1 MSLLTKVFGDPN
13 VKVIK
18 ELRQRVAEISVFE
31 QQMEALDEQ
40 GVLLKTEELKN
51 KFKTGISL
59 DGILPEAF
67 ALVREV
73 SRRMLGQ
80 RHYDVQLMGALTL
93 HRGHIA
99 EMRTGEGK
107 TLTATAPLYL
117 NALTG
122 KGAHLVTVN
131 DYLAKR
137 DAVWMG
143 QIFHKLGLS
152 VGCIQH
158 EGGYVYDPHF
168 RAVGTDVT
176 DGADGTKDKEE
187 RQTDSFKVQMDFLRP
202 VERRQAYEADIT
214 YGTNNEFGFDYLRDN
229 MAPSLKEKVQRGL
242 NYAIVDEV
250 DSILIDEARTPL
262 IISAPAEESA
272 DLYRTFS
279 QLVKQLVANED
290 YNIDEKMRAATL
302 TEAGIHKMEKALGVE
317 NLYVASG
324 STYIHHLEQALKAE
338 TLFKNDQEYVVKDGE
353 IIIVDEFTGRM
364 MVGRRYSDGLHQ
376 AIEAKEGVEIRK
388 ESQTLA
394 TITFQN
400 YFRMYDK
407 LAGMTGTAATEAEE
421 FAKIYKLEVTQ
432 IPPNQQN
439 RRRDLPDRVY
449 KSQMGKFK
457 AVVREVEERHK
468 MGQPVLL
475 GTASIEKNEIL
486 GLLLTQAGVPHQI
499 LNAKNHEKEGEIIAQ
514 AGRPGGVTVATNMAG
529 RGVDIILG
537 GNPPTPEDAQ
547 KVRECGGLCVIGTE
561 RHESRRID
569 HQLRGR
575 SGRQGDDGLTQF
587 YVSMEDDLMR
597 IFGSDRVRAMM
608 DRLGIPDDQPIE
620 NKIVTGSIAQAQT
633 RLEGHNF
640 DTRKH
645 LLEYD
650 DVLNKHRQIMYARR
664 DELLRLADGDVL
676 DAYRKK
682 ILELIEAEVEQVVN
696 FHTGQTVSAPNAK
709 TPDENPREIQEVVST
724 IVPLL
729 DEQKREL
736 HDLITPLS
744 RDRMKLA
751 EQRDAFIRRVMD
763 LAIGGYNK
771 FAEQVPDAKER
782 MRIELSML
790 LRSNDHLWI
799 EHLTVMRDLRTSIG
813 LRGYGQRDPLIEYKR
828 EAILH
833 FDRLQDAIQGNI
845 VYNFF
850 KMTAHIAK
858 AKEALARIP
867 NLLQR
872 AGVTMS
878 GAVKE
883 MQVKSL
889 QPNGGTSQIGGA
901 TTPRNVDVVEKV
913 GRNDQCPCGSG
924 KKYKKCHGA

>member
-13 VKVIK
+13 AKVLK
-18 ELRQRVAEISVFE
+18 ELRERAAEVLVFE
-31 QQMEALDEQ
+31 PQMQALDDE
-40 GVLLKTEELKN
+40 GFVLKTSELK
-51 KFKTGISL
+51 KRLAGGATL
-59 DGILPEAF
+59 DELMPEAF
-67 ALVREV
+67 ALVREA
-73 SRRMLGQ
+73 SHRALGQ
-80 RHYDVQLMGALTL
+80 RHYDVQMMGGVTL

-143 QIFHKLGLS
+143 QVFHKLGLS

-158 EGGYVYDPHF
+158 ESGYVFDPHYK
-168 RAVGTDVT
+168 A
-176 DGADGTKDKEE
+176 EE
-187 RQTDSFKVQMDFLRP
+187 AKASEESLNDEKKLTSVFKVEMDFLRP
-202 VERRQAYEADIT
+202 VPRAQAYQADIT

-242 NYAIVDEV
+242 HYAIVDEV

-272 DLYRTFS
+272 DLYRTFA
-279 QLVKQLVANED
+279 QLVKQLVVNED

-302 TEAGIHKMEKALGVE
+302 TEAGVAKMEKALGVE
-317 NLYVASG
+317 NLYVESG
-324 STYIHHLEQALKAE
+324 NAYIHHLEQALKAE
-338 TLFKNDQEYVVKDGE
+338 TLFKRDQEYVVKDDE

-376 AIEAKEGVEIRK
+376 AIEAKEGVQIQR

-400 YFRMYDK
+400 YFRMYEK

-421 FAKIYKLEVTQ
+421 FSKIYELEVTQ
-432 IPPNQQN
+432 IPPNKVN
-439 RRRDLPDRVY
+439 ARVDLPDRIY

-457 AVVREVEERHK
+457 AVVQEVEERHK
-468 MGQPVLL
+468 KGQPVLL

-486 GLLLTQAGVPHQI
+486 GMLLTQAGVPHEI
-499 LNAKNHEKEGEIIAQ
+499 LNAKNHEREGEIIAQ

-537 GNPPTPEDAQ
+537 GNPPSAEDAK
-547 KVRECGGLCVIGTE
+547 KVLASGGLCVIGTE

-575 SGRQGDDGLTQF
+575 SGRQGDPGTTQF

-597 IFGSDRVRAMM
+597 IFGSDRVKSLM
-608 DRLGIPDDQPIE
+608 DRLGIPDDVPVE
-620 NKIVTGSIAQAQT
+620 NKIVSSSIAQAQT

-650 DVLNKHRQIMYARR
+650 DVLNKHRQITYARR
-664 DELLRLADGDVL
+664 DELLRLSDTEDADAL
-676 DAYRKK
+676 RMK
-682 ILELIEAEVEQVVN
+682 ILELVEAEIEQVVN
-696 FHTGQTVSAPNAK
+696 FHTADSSLPLFKGESKGVEGGDS
-709 TPDENPREIQEVVST
+709 NPREIEEVVST
-724 IVPLL
+724 IVPLTQ
-729 DEQKREL
+729 DQKKEL
-736 HDLITPLS
+736 HALINPLS
-744 RDRMKLA
+744 RDRLKLS
-751 EQRDAFIRRVMD
+751 EQRDAFIRRVMEV
-763 LAIGGYNK
+763 AIETYER
-771 FAEQVPDAKER
+771 FAQQVPDPQER
-782 MRIELSML
+782 KRIEISTL

-813 LRGYGQRDPLIEYKR
+813 LRSYGQRDPLIEYKR

-833 FDRLQDAIQGNI
+833 FDRLQDAIQGDV

-858 AKEALARIP
+858 AKEALARMP

-872 AGVTMS
+872 AGVVLS
-878 GAVKE
+878 GAPTGSE
-883 MQVKSL
+883 NEIG
-889 QPNGGTSQIGGA
+889 PIGQIG
-901 TTPRNVDVVEKV
+901 PIKEKV
-913 GRNDQCPCGSG
+913 GRNDLCPCNSG
-924 KKYKKCHGA
+924 LKFKRCHGK

>member
-1 MSLLTKVFGDPN
+1 MSFLTKVFGDPN
-13 VKVIK
+13 AKVLK
-18 ELRQRVAEISVFE
+18 ELRERVADVSAFE
-31 QQMEALDEQ
+31 TQMQALDDAEL
-40 GVLLKTEELKN
+40 VLKTTS
-51 KFKTGISL
+51 FKERIAQGATL
-59 DGILPEAF
+59 DEILPEAF
-67 ALVREV
+67 ALVREA
-73 SRRMLGQ
+73 SRRALGQ
-80 RHYDVQLMGALTL
+80 RHYDVQMMGGLTL

-122 KGAHLVTVN
+122 KGVHLVTVN

-143 QIFHKLGLS
+143 QVFHKLGLS

-158 EGGYVYDPHF
+158 EGGYVFDPHYK
-168 RAVGTDVT
+168 VEGTDE
-176 DGADGTKDKEE
+176 ANGTEGTEVKEIS
-187 RQTDSFKVQMDFLRP
+187 SFKVRMDYLRP
-202 VERRQAYEADIT
+202 VSRKQAYEVDIT

-229 MAPSLKEKVQRGL
+229 MAGSLEQKVQRPL
-242 NYAIVDEV
+242 HYAIVDEV

-262 IISAPAEESA
+262 IISAPAQESA

-279 QLVKQLVANED
+279 QLIRELKPDED
-290 YNIDEKMRAATL
+290 YNIDEKMRAAML
-302 TEAGIHKMEKALGVE
+302 TEAGIHKMEQLLKID
-317 NLYVASG
+317 NLYVEGGNA
-324 STYIHHLEQALKAE
+324 YVHHMEQALKAQ
-338 TLFKNDQEYVVKDGE
+338 TLFHRDQEYVVKDGE

-400 YFRMYDK
+400 YFRMYEK

-421 FAKIYKLEVTQ
+421 FSKIYELEVTQ
-432 IPPNQQN
+432 IPPNKEN
-439 RRRDLPDRVY
+439 ARVDLADRVY

-468 MGQPVLL
+468 KGQPVLL

-486 GLLLTQAGVPHQI
+486 GMLLTQAGVPHTI

-514 AGRPGGVTVATNMAG
+514 AGRPGAVTVATNMAG

-547 KVRECGGLCVIGTE
+547 KVRDLGGLCVIGTE

-575 SGRQGDDGLTQF
+575 AGRQGDPGATQF

-597 IFGSDRVRAMM
+597 IFGSDRVRAIM
-608 DRLGIPDDQPIE
+608 DRLGIPEDEPIE
-620 NKIVTGSIAQAQT
+620 NGIITGSIAQAQT

-664 DELLRLADGDVL
+664 DELLRLAENDDVEAL
-676 DAYRKK
+676 RKK
-682 ILELIEAEVEQVVN
+682 ILDLIEAEVEQVVN
-696 FHTGQTVSAPNAK
+696 FHTQEKIGWATM
-709 TPDENPREIQEVVST
+709 PREGDVNSREIEEVVAT
-724 IVPLL
+724 IVPLTL
-729 DEQKREL
+729 EQKGEL
-736 HDLITPLS
+736 HNLINPLS
-744 RDRMKLA
+744 RDRMRLA
-751 EQRDAFIRRVMD
+751 EQREAFILRVMEFA
-763 LAIGGYNK
+763 LMAYGA
-771 FAEQVPDAKER
+771 FAEQVPEAKER
-782 MRIELSML
+782 KRIEISTL

-833 FDRLQDAIQGNI
+833 FDRLQDAIQGDV

-858 AKEALARIP
+858 AKEALAKMP

-878 GAVKE
+878 G
-883 MQVKSL
+883 
-889 QPNGGTSQIGGA
+889 GGIGPGILSPIGSIESKDQGLIA
-901 TTPRNVDVVEKV
+901 KV
-913 GRNDQCPCGSG
+913 GRNDVCPCGSG
-924 KKYKKCHGA
+924 MKFKRCHGK